1 MSIDE
6 RLEFLLRSTESL
18 HASVQEL
25 RAVATESTR
34 QLEKIDAQNI
44 RSLTKRQLAILEGRE
59 FRRPL

>member
-25 RAVATESTR
+25 HARATEHTR
-34 QLEKIDAQNI
+34 QLEVDTQNI
-44 RSLTKRQLAILEGRE
+44 RALAKSQLDNLEGR
-59 FRRPL
+59 